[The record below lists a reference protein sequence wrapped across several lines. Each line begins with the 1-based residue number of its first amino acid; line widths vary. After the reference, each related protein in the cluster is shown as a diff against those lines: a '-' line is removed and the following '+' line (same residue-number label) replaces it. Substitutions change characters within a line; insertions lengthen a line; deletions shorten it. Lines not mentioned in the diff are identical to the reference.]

1 MEGSRTFN
9 CYESTSLFGRRNKN
23 AEVLFLKVENG
34 VLSGRGY
41 VCNEEGKNGYVD
53 DFSFKISEVSSAR
66 IDKYNGTDALFFK
79 ARIANLYGAKKCQIA
94 LPQMRSAEEAV
105 ALITNL
111 KRSSGGEVEE
121 TIAAPVVPVPP
132 APKAAEPTISDE
144 PAPRTK
150 SVAELRMEASRQK
163 EKVDDAVKPAK
174 PAKES
179 VVIPEEKP
187 VPETFAPMPPE
198 APGPVPPVASSSN
211 NGRMSTDEFNK
222 RMEKLTVL
230 KDCGLLGEKEF
241 KAKKTELVSEYCDL
255 TEFNEK
261 IQKMIIL
268 KECGVLSEKEFEAN
282 RRDIIK
288 ECCDFDTPDL
298 EEFSQNIQKLSF
310 LQMGEVITEE
320 EYNAYRDTLIENM
333 DISVNDDMDAFR
345 MKLRKLPVLRDSQ
358 FISDTEY
365 KKTINKLFKNMEVS
379 PEDPL
384 EEWAAKLEKWP
395 ILAEEHYLNLGELR
409 LKQKELCDK
418 CLSIDW
424 EGNLDELTTLIQRM
438 LTLRDCEWL
447 SQTEFYTRKT
457 DLIRKIDSITDYGK
471 KLQARM
477 LLPKL
482 GLITEADYENWKQ
495 RSLAEILAPC
505 SDMSEFKSKANNL
518 MELQNAGVIT
528 EKEFTDY
535 KMKLMNDL

>member
-1 MEGSRTFN
+1 
-9 CYESTSLFGRRNKN
+9 
-23 AEVLFLKVENG
+23 
-34 VLSGRGY
+34 
-41 VCNEEGKNGYVD
+41 
-53 DFSFKISEVSSAR
+53 
-66 IDKYNGTDALFFK
+66 
-79 ARIANLYGAKKCQIA
+79 
-94 LPQMRSAEEAV
+94 
-105 ALITNL
+105 
-111 KRSSGGEVEE
+111 
-121 TIAAPVVPVPP
+121 
-132 APKAAEPTISDE
+132 
-144 PAPRTK
+144 
-150 SVAELRMEASRQK
+150 
-163 EKVDDAVKPAK
+163 
-174 PAKES
+174 
-179 VVIPEEKP
+179 
-187 VPETFAPMPPE
+187 
-198 APGPVPPVASSSN
+198 
-211 NGRMSTDEFNK
+211 
-222 RMEKLTVL
+222 
-230 KDCGLLGEKEF
+230 
-241 KAKKTELVSEYCDL
+241 
-255 TEFNEK
+255 
-261 IQKMIIL
+261 
-268 KECGVLSEKEFEAN
+268 
-282 RRDIIK
+282 
-288 ECCDFDTPDL
+288 
-298 EEFSQNIQKLSF
+298 
-310 LQMGEVITEE
+310 MGEVITEE

-528 EKEFTDY
+528 EKEFIDY

>member
-111 KRSSGGEVEE
+111 KRSSGGDAEE

-132 APKAAEPTISDE
+132 APKAAEPVVSDD

-150 SVAELRMEASRQK
+150 SVAELRMEAARQQ
-163 EKVDDAVKPAK
+163 EKVADSAKAAK

-187 VPETFAPMPPE
+187 VPETFAPMTPE
-198 APGPVPPVASSSN
+198 APGPVTPAASSN

-241 KAKKTELVSEYCDL
+241 KVKKTELVSEYCDL

-288 ECCDFDTPDL
+288 ECCDFDTPNLD
-298 EEFSQNIQKLSF
+298 EFSQNIQKLSF
-310 LQMGEVITEE
+310 LQMGEVITDE

-333 DISVNDDMDAFR
+333 DISVTDDVEAFR

-379 PEDPL
+379 PDDPL

-424 EGNLDELTTLIQRM
+424 EGNLDQLTILIQRM

-457 DLIRKIDSITDYGK
+457 DLIRKIDSITDYSK

-477 LLPKL
+477 ILPKL

-505 SDMSEFKSKANNL
+505 ADMSEFKSKANNL

>member
-163 EKVDDAVKPAK
+163 EKVDDTVKPAK

-187 VPETFAPMPPE
+187 VPETFAPMTPE
-198 APGPVPPVASSSN
+198 APGPVTPVASSSN

-395 ILAEEHYLNLGELR
+395 FLAEEHYLNLGELR

>member
-163 EKVDDAVKPAK
+163 EKVDDTAKPAK
-174 PAKES
+174 SAKES

-187 VPETFAPMPPE
+187 IPETFAPMTPE
-198 APGPVPPVASSSN
+198 APGPVTPVASSSN